1 MIGAIGNDLTTT
13 RRTGNASSGNGT
25 ADFADAFQS
34 ATIAAT
40 ASPASFRVSHGRSAE
55 TGPTVEETESN
66 KLNEAIAAFK
76 KELSLTPAERVRRDV
91 LKSMDLTEE
100 AIEALPPEKRVEVE
114 QRVAMEVA
122 RRMKIMDG
130 RSASPVAA
138 TFGQSGGGA
147 AFDNSA
153 RALYGSP

>member
-13 RRTGNASSGNGT
+13 RRTGNAFYGNGA

-40 ASPASFRVSHGRSAE
+40 ASPASFRTGHARSAE
-55 TGPTVEETESN
+55 TGPTVEEDESN
-66 KLNEAIAAFK
+66 RLNEAIAAFK

-100 AIEALPPEKRVEVE
+100 AIDAMPAKERVEIE
-114 QRVAMEVA
+114 QKVAMEVA
-122 RRMKIMDG
+122 RRMKVMRG
-130 RSASPVAA
+130 GEAGPA
-138 TFGQSGGGA
+138 TA
-147 AFDNSA
+147 PAT
-153 RALYGSP
+153 LP

>member
-13 RRTGNASSGNGT
+13 RRTGNAFPGNGA

-40 ASPASFRVSHGRSAE
+40 ASPASFRTSHARSAE

-100 AIEALPPEKRVEVE
+100 AIDAMPAKERVEIE
-114 QRVAMEVA
+114 QKVAMEVA
-122 RRMKIMDG
+122 RRMKVMRG
-130 RSASPVAA
+130 GEAGPA
-138 TFGQSGGGA
+138 TA
-147 AFDNSA
+147 PAT
-153 RALYGSP
+153 LP